1 MRWAITIATVLFA
14 STGLAR
20 GQERGSLDA
29 NLRWA
34 LFQQY
39 EAICKSFYL
48 IESQKADPD
57 AETLLRDEV
66 SSILDR
72 SSATQTPTATQ
83 RSNPLFAGV
92 LIALLGGAFFLLF
105 PLVGLALAAIGAIL
119 MIWGG
124 ILSWRKG

>member
-1 MRWAITIATVLFA
+1 MKTAPKHQSVTQSPAWTIEQKIEQAVSDIGATIR
-14 STGLAR
+14 LAEPARR
-20 GQERGSLDA
+20 GELKE
-29 NLRWA
+29 
-34 LFQQY
+34 F
-39 EAICKSFYL
+39 
-48 IESQKADPD
+48 
-57 AETLLRDEV
+57 AETLLRDEI
-66 SSILDR
+66 SSIVERD
-72 SSATQTPTATQ
+72 SATQTPNVTQ